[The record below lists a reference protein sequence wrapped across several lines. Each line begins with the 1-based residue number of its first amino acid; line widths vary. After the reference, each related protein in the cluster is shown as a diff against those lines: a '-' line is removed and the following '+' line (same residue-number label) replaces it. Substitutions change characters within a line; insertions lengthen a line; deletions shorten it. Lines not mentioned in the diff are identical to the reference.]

1 VNRVQLFCH
10 VTLNVNTRCRLR
22 KPDGAASAERA
33 VADTFFWGTSAAVS
47 VGWRVA
53 AAAVTSCGAL
63 GRRARRRLV
72 WGPLSARPL
81 QTTTPLPPIP
91 RYRHRRRPTAE

>member
-1 VNRVQLFCH
+1 MGLP
-10 VTLNVNTRCRLR
+10 T
-22 KPDGAASAERA
+22 GERA

-53 AAAVTSCGAL
+53 AAAVTSCDAL
-63 GRRARRRLV
+63 GRRARHRLV

-81 QTTTPLPPIP
+81 QTTTPPPIP
-91 RYRHRRRPTAE
+91 RYRRRRPTAE